1 MLSLL
6 VDIVETEPLLD
17 KGKGLIYLTA
27 SIFEFEPTYHF
38 YPQLLDINT
47 CLWARLPWVG
57 TIGIRQY
64 VDGTMQNLKVKAER
78 N

>member
-1 MLSLL
+1 M
-6 VDIVETEPLLD
+6 
-17 KGKGLIYLTA
+17 TA
-27 SIFEFEPTYHF
+27 SIYEFEPTYHF

-47 CLWARLPWVG
+47 YLWARLPWVG

-64 VDGTMQNLKVKAER
+64 IDGTMQNLKVKAER